1 MTNNA
6 DKTPIADS
14 ILIVDGDVLSR
25 HAISDYL
32 RRCGY
37 DVVEASGA
45 DEAKIALK
53 ESTLSLDVIVCDV
66 AANTAGPGPELTSW
80 VKKHR
85 PDLEVRLAG
94 SVESLTETAVDLCE
108 KGPHLARPYEPEA
121 VVSYINRL
129 RTAAASATARR

>member
-6 DKTPIADS
+6 AKTPIADS

-37 DVVEASGA
+37 DVVEASGTS
-45 DEAKIALK
+45 EAKIALK
-53 ESTLSLDVIVCDV
+53 EPTLSLDIIVCDV
-66 AANTAGPGPELTSW
+66 AANNAEPGPELISW

-94 SVESLTETAVDLCE
+94 TPESIAGTAADLCE

-121 VVSYINRL
+121 VVNYINRL
-129 RTAAASATARR
+129 RTAAAKR